1 MHAVR
6 LIRSA
11 TAASLT
17 PMTLGSDVF
26 DNAHWANAKPRLSVV
41 VPTFRVDCS
50 ALIAWLK
57 ANPADVELVVY
68 DDGSCTSELTQ
79 SLVQSARQATLAVR
93 IVSARRNKGRAGAR
107 NAAAR
112 HGRADWVLLLDSDM
126 LPDDPDFIARYLEA
140 AEAASGPCLV
150 VGGYSLDQLPVRAG
164 TELARRQALTSECLP
179 ASARSRAPGRYVF
192 TSNMMVHRDI
202 LAACPFDESF
212 AGWGWED
219 TEWGLRVAGRFP
231 VSHIDN
237 TATHLGV
244 DDDAVLMAKYARS
257 GENFARLVRQHPTA
271 MDGAP
276 LLRAA
281 RLARRLPFRR
291 TATALAA
298 AAARGPAPLPVRA
311 AALKVWRALVYAEH
325 L

>member
-6 LIRSA
+6 LIRSGNIP
-11 TAASLT
+11 SLT
-17 PMTLGSDVF
+17 PPTVGADIF
-26 DNAHWANAKPRLSVV
+26 DNARWAHAKAAISVV
-41 VPTFRVDCS
+41 VPTFRFDCS
-50 ALIAWLK
+50 ALIAWL
-57 ANPADVELVVY
+57 ATHPADIELIVQ
-68 DDGSCTSELTQ
+68 DDGSCSSELTQ
-79 SLVQSARQATLAVR
+79 SLIQSARNAPLPVR
-93 IVSARRNKGRAGAR
+93 IVSDRRNRGRAGAR
-107 NAAAR
+107 NAAA
-112 HGRADWVLLLDSDM
+112 HHARAEWVLLLDSDM

-140 AEAASGPCLV
+140 AEAASGPCLI
-150 VGGYSLDQLPVRAG
+150 VGGYSLDQLPARSG

-179 ASARSRAPGRYVF
+179 ASARSQAPGRYVF

-202 LAACPFDESF
+202 LTACPFDESF

-257 GENFARLVRQHPTA
+257 GENFARLVRQHPEA

-291 TATALAA
+291 AATAFAQTV
-298 AAARGPAPLPVRA
+298 ARGPAPLPVRA